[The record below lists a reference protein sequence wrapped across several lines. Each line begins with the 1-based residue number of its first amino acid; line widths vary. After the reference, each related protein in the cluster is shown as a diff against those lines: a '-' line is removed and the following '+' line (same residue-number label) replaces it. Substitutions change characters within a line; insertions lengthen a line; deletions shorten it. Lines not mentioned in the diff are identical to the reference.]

1 MRTICLYFQIH
12 QPFRLKRYRF
22 FDIGSEDYYYDD
34 YSNDS
39 ILQRVSQ
46 RSYLKVNKILG
57 QLIKEY
63 KENFKVTFSISG
75 TAINQ
80 FELYAPEVL
89 ESLKHLAKTGNVEF
103 LSEPDAHSLA
113 SLIHKDEFEK
123 QIVAHRL
130 KIQKY
135 FKQTPTVFK
144 NTELI
149 YSDDM
154 ANQLVDMG
162 FEGAIT
168 EGAKQILGW
177 KSPNYMYCSAVNPRL
192 KLLLR
197 NFKLSDDLTF
207 RFSNRA
213 WNEFPLTTEK
223 FAYWLNH
230 IDSREE
236 NINIFVDYETFGGRQ
251 PEESGIFDFLKHLPG
266 VILKQTNYTFST
278 PSEVIKNLQPVASV
292 SVPTPISW
300 ADEERDLTAWL
311 GNDLQKEAFHKLYQ
325 LKEQIDQCDDKRIL
339 TDWKY
344 LQTSDHFHY
353 MSTKF
358 FSDRPTYAY
367 VNPFESPYDAFIN
380 YMNVLSDFAM
390 RIKQKTA
397 DNNTTD
403 IHTQNLLKLL
413 DEKDQIIAQYE
424 IQLSKLN
431 NKPAETKTL
440 KNTKPKAKAVQAKST
455 KATSTKKTN
464 ENTNE
469 KKNELSK
476 VM

>member
-22 FDIGSEDYYYDD
+22 FDIGNDDYYYDD

-39 ILQRVSQ
+39 ILQRVTQ
-46 RSYLKVNKILG
+46 RSYLKANKILG
-57 QLIKEY
+57 HLIKEY

-80 FELYAPEVL
+80 FELYAPQVL
-89 ESLKHLAKTGNVEF
+89 ESLKQLSKTGNVEF

-113 SLIHKDEFEK
+113 SLIHRDEFEK
-123 QIVAHRL
+123 QVAAHRL

-135 FKQTPTVFK
+135 FNQTPTIFK

-149 YSDDM
+149 YSDDL
-154 ANQLVDMG
+154 ANQIVDMG
-162 FEGAIT
+162 FEGTIT

-177 KSPNYMYCSAVNPRL
+177 KSPNYLYCSAVNPRL

-197 NFKLSDDLTF
+197 NFKLSDDLSF

-230 IDSREE
+230 VDSREE

-251 PEESGIFDFLKHLPG
+251 PEESGIFEFLKHLPG
-266 VILKQTNYTFST
+266 TVLKSTNYTFST
-278 PSEVIKNLQPVASV
+278 PSEVIKNLQPVAAV
-292 SVPTPISW
+292 SVPNPISW
-300 ADEERDLTAWL
+300 ADEERDITAWL

-325 LKEQIDQCDDKRIL
+325 LKEQIDQCQDRRIL

-380 YMNVLSDFAM
+380 YMNVLSDFAL
-390 RIKQKTA
+390 RVKQKTA
-397 DNNTTD
+397 VNNTTD
-403 IHTQNLLKLL
+403 DQTQNLMKLL

-424 IQLSKLN
+424 VQLSKLQ
-431 NKPAETKTL
+431 KPAETKTA
-440 KNTKPKAKAVQAKST
+440 KNAKPKTTQTKKT
-455 KATSTKKTN
+455 KATTTTKKTS
-464 ENTNE
+464 E
-469 KKNELSK
+469 KKNELIK